1 MLYCQSNHNA
11 DQTMHDLTEG
21 SISKQIIRLS
31 LPISVGLVLQ
41 TLYFIIDLYFVAEL
55 GEQAVAGVGIAG
67 NLNFLIIAL
76 TQIFNVGVTALISQA
91 VGRKAQGEA
100 LDYFNQALLLC
111 SAFTLATLIFG
122 YSLADTYM
130 QHLSDDIG
138 TQAAGKTYLWWFL
151 PNMALQFAMTV
162 MMAALRGTGVV
173 KPTMIVQLIS
183 VILNII
189 LAPVLISGW
198 LTGVPLGVA
207 GAGLASSIA
216 AVVGFIMLA
225 IYFKKSSRF
234 LKINLKNL
242 TPDFQKWQRIIAIG
256 FPSGAEFILMFAY
269 ISVVYWALQ
278 KFGPHAQAG
287 FGIGNRIMQSLM
299 MPTLAISFATPA
311 LIGQNFG
318 AGKAQRVQDIFHTV
332 LKMNLILMLI
342 FGAVCILASSHLMEW
357 FTEEQGVITI
367 GSIYLTWIGWNFIP
381 SSVVMACN
389 GVYQGLGNTWPA
401 LFCSL
406 ARIAVVV
413 VGIWLLYPLESFSSE
428 HIWQLSL
435 AATVLQAG
443 LTYYLLRQLM
453 LRKLSVIPISS

>member
-1 MLYCQSNHNA
+1 
-11 DQTMHDLTEG
+11 MHDLTQG
-21 SISKQIIRLS
+21 SIPRQIIRLAI
-31 LPISVGLVLQ
+31 PISIGLVLQ

-55 GEQAVAGVGIAG
+55 GDQAIAGVGIAG

-91 VGRKAQGEA
+91 VGRKAQDEA

-111 SAFTLATLIFG
+111 SVFTFATLILG
-122 YSLADTYM
+122 YGFTQEYM
-130 QHLSDDIG
+130 QHLSDDVG
-138 TQAAGKTYLWWFL
+138 TQIAGKTYLWWFL

-183 VILNII
+183 VLLNII
-189 LAPVLISGW
+189 LAPILISGW
-198 LTGVPLGVA
+198 LTGKPYGVA
-207 GAGLASSIA
+207 GAGLASTIA
-216 AVVGFIMLA
+216 ALAGFIMLA

-234 LKINLKNL
+234 LKINIHKISPNF
-242 TPDFQKWQRIIAIG
+242 TRWKRIIAIG

-269 ISVVYWALQ
+269 VSVVYWALQ

-318 AGKAQRVQDIFHTV
+318 AGKAERVTEIFYTV
-332 LKMNLILMLI
+332 LKMNLIIMMA
-342 FGAVCILASSHLMEW
+342 FGALCILAGGQMMAW
-357 FTEEQGVITI
+357 FTDEACVIAI
-367 GSIYLTWIGWNFIP
+367 GSLFLTWVGWNFIP
-381 SSVVMACN
+381 SSVVMGCN

-401 LFCSL
+401 LFCSFV
-406 ARIAVVV
+406 RIAIVII
-413 VGIWLLYPLESFSSE
+413 GIWIIYPLEFFSSE
-428 HIWQLSL
+428 HIWQLSI
-435 AATVLQAG
+435 AATCIQAG
-443 LTYYLLRQLM
+443 LSYLLLQKLIGAK
-453 LRKLSVIPISS
+453 LRSN